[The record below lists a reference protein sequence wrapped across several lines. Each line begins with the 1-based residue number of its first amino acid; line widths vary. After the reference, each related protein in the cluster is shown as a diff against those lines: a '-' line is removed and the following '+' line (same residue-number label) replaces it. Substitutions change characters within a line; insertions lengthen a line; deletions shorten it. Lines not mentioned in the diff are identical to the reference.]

1 MATATVTR
9 LEYSLEHVHS
19 PQDLRDARTRAL
31 DALETTIHSHLDAGK
46 IVREIFG
53 TTHIDWTRD
62 GSPNGFPVHPSPE
75 YVTGHLLA
83 RFQGFGTTLQFL
95 PDDRPRCG
103 DPIAPKIV

>member
-31 DALETTIHSHLDAGK
+31 DALESTIQSHLDAGL
-46 IVREIFG
+46 IVREVWNNWH
-53 TTHIDWTRD
+53 TDWTRE
-62 GSPNGFPVHPSPE
+62 GSAHTTFAGSE
-75 YVTGHLLA
+75 VTRHLLA

-103 DPIAPKIV
+103 DPIAPNIV